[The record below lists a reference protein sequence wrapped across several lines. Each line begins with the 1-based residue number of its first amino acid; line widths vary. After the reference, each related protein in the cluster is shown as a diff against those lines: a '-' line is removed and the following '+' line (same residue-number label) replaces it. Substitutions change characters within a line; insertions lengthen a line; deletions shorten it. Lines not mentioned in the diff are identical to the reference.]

1 MSDTVQQL
9 ITACQ
14 WDTVR
19 FLFISG
25 NVFDPLIYYSHLLP
39 LIVSLSLGIF
49 LYIKSKDQ
57 LAPKVLLATILF
69 LAMWLLG
76 DLIVWATDQPNMT
89 MFAWSIVNMT
99 EPIVY
104 AGTLYFLY
112 VFIDQKDINFKKKLI
127 IALLLLP
134 TIVLSFTHFGL
145 TAYNLTTCD
154 RDAVE
159 GPLATYGYI
168 IEGLFVLWGLGMV
181 IKRFIKN
188 KSPVTRRQIALISI
202 GSLGFLTTFAFGN
215 IIGTWFSNLNV
226 LGSDYSWSIGQY
238 GIFGVPLFIAFLAYI
253 LVAYKS
259 FNTKVF
265 GGQILVGGL
274 VIIISSEFFFVKTLA
289 NTILTAITL
298 IVSLIFG
305 LLLIRS
311 IKKEIQTREHI
322 EKLAK
327 ELQKA
332 NTRLKE
338 LDQQKTEFISLAT
351 HQIRGP
357 LGSIKGYTSMLLEGD
372 FGDLPVTAKNSLNTI
387 MKSAAALVIL
397 VNDYLDVSRIE
408 QGRMTFDFSDFDLKD
423 LVKTVVNE
431 YKPTAE
437 EKKLTMTFECDETK
451 SYLINAD
458 MGKIK
463 QVIGNLLDNS
473 VKYTP
478 TGSIHV
484 SIAHEKKNDGTNSGK
499 LLIAIKDTGVG
510 IRPEVMPN
518 LFAKFSRAPDASKTN
533 IMGTGLG
540 LFVARKMIEA
550 HKGRVWAESKGQDK
564 GSEMYIELMGK

>member
-1 MSDTVQQL
+1 
-9 ITACQ
+9 
-14 WDTVR
+14 
-19 FLFISG
+19 
-25 NVFDPLIYYSHLLP
+25 
-39 LIVSLSLGIF
+39 
-49 LYIKSKDQ
+49 
-57 LAPKVLLATILF
+57 
-69 LAMWLLG
+69 
-76 DLIVWATDQPNMT
+76 
-89 MFAWSIVNMT
+89 
-99 EPIVY
+99 
-104 AGTLYFLY
+104 
-112 VFIDQKDINFKKKLI
+112 
-127 IALLLLP
+127 
-134 TIVLSFTHFGL
+134 
-145 TAYNLTTCD
+145 
-154 RDAVE
+154 
-159 GPLATYGYI
+159 
-168 IEGLFVLWGLGMV
+168 
-181 IKRFIKN
+181 
-188 KSPVTRRQIALISI
+188 
-202 GSLGFLTTFAFGN
+202 
-215 IIGTWFSNLNV
+215 
-226 LGSDYSWSIGQY
+226 
-238 GIFGVPLFIAFLAYI
+238 
-253 LVAYKS
+253 
-259 FNTKVF
+259 
-265 GGQILVGGL
+265 
-274 VIIISSEFFFVKTLA
+274 
-289 NTILTAITL
+289 
-298 IVSLIFG
+298 
-305 LLLIRS
+305 
-311 IKKEIQTREHI
+311 
-322 EKLAK
+322 
-327 ELQKA
+327 
-332 NTRLKE
+332 
-338 LDQQKTEFISLAT
+338 
-351 HQIRGP
+351 
-357 LGSIKGYTSMLLEGD
+357 MLLEGD